1 MTFLLISLFNIA
13 ASVLFVVVLIFQYF
27 KYEMINKDL
36 KNQLNLS
43 TNKKDITFDFE
54 KDIQFLKS
62 LIINKIVEIDELM
75 FKIRT
80 GTDKSYLIKAGE
92 INEIVAKAADEIIN
106 ELSEEYKELLL
117 KYFNKKKLI
126 HFIVKWV
133 NYEILSLSLKINKTQ
148 IDKYSKRKKNNNV
161 NGL

>member
-13 ASVLFVVVLIFQYF
+13 ASVLFVVALIFQYF